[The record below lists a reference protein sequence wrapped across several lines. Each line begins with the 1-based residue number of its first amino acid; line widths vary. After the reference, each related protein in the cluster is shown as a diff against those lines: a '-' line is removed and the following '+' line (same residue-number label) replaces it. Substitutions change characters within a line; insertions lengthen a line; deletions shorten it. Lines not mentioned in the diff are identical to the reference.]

1 MSTLPRTPFT
11 RVSNL
16 FLIELILVWAIIIGT
31 YVDIFVYFQSIHSKF
46 GFRIG
51 GAVFETLSTNITN
64 IWCYVIAIDID
75 KGLVN
80 IISFINTRYIIY

>member
-51 GAVFETLSTNITN
+51 GAVFETLPVLTSLIFDVMSLLLILT
-64 IWCYVIAIDID
+64 
-75 KGLVN
+75 KGLL
-80 IISFINTRYIIY
+80 ISYHL